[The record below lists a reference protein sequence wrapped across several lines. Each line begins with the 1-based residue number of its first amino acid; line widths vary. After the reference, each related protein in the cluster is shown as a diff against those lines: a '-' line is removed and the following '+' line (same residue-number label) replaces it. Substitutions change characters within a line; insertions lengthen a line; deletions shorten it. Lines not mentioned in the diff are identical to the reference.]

1 MIEQW
6 VIDRL
11 NPLKSEDLIILAD
24 PQRMIRAG
32 ARAVDGWAKE
42 NGFTVLFCSGNLAL
56 REMYENLRDDPT
68 AKLILV
74 DRTRDKAK
82 LPLFYPDLE
91 ARCKPRARLTITLR
105 DFLTEKTGDQR
116 WPLLVNTDRNIGRL
130 ILENLPQALQAH
142 AQLREV
148 DEHRFTDSDLYKI
161 VLGATLGINPFHK
174 LSAGE
179 IRRLCIENHER
190 LEQVRDFFSGGP
202 SEEASEVLGKLR
214 EQIGKA
220 DKPWCW
226 MLDHDPQA
234 VVRAFTLSAIM
245 HQHGVEYD
253 VLLDNFETGLGRYQK
268 IPKKVIEQ
276 TIQDMLQA
284 DPDQITEDVG
294 AVETFLKEEPDKRL
308 AFLLADR
315 CKIDQPE
322 QAKAVLLAEKLSGLV
337 RSLALLSLLIDLLTN
352 RNTAFHKQIL
362 DALDEEGTK
371 GKADALPIAA
381 RRPTPQWST
390 LLATYRRAIQ
400 FFEIA
405 STLREEVR
413 KIKVLKPDQLE
424 FDQFYRLW
432 NEARANRLDYYTSG
446 LRRLIQVGDILP
458 IPKTQFWS
466 SLSQRWETAQK
477 KLNESITAVEQDV
490 DAANARFQDLYVRR
504 YVKWI
509 NQPDAPVIF
518 THQFIPRVLKT
529 HWDAQSGQKAVI
541 LIFDGLRVDAWEEL
555 VRPVLEEKY
564 DVVDELKGSAI
575 LPSETHL
582 SRKAISAGCLPT
594 SFVSTSENAL
604 LENAL
609 KIHLGLTVKFKV
621 EKQDENVECG
631 ISARYVSDPIDV
643 VIFNFTDKNLH
654 NNSSDLSFIYD
665 ATVREILRQD
675 VRSVLREM
683 PSDAAVFVLSDHG
696 FTPVPTTPFT
706 VPNGSVTDSGDVK
719 YRVGRLKA
727 PLEGN
732 DAKNGVMFKVGD
744 LGIPDK
750 IRKPNG
756 AEWTFNHVLFPRPGI
771 TLKRPQGPFSP
782 DRYTHGGLSMAECFI
797 PLIVLGPKIEFEP
810 AFELV
815 GIRFEGVLTENQPID
830 ILVQAKAKSPV
841 MEDILFQLQV
851 DAGQD
856 MIQPRKEVFSGTE
869 HEFKIRWTPKVDSPS
884 PEEQSAGKIVKQVT
898 AIASYRWKNRT
909 VRSSV
914 HGKVEILLDTSR
926 VRRRLDSKLD
936 SIMGMVPAGLR

>member
-1 MIEQW
+1 M
-6 VIDRL
+6 IDRL
-11 NPLKSEDLIILAD
+11 NPLKDEKLIILAD
-24 PQRMIRAG
+24 PQRMIQAG

-91 ARCKPRARLTITLR
+91 AHCKPRARLTITLR

-142 AQLREV
+142 AQLRDV
-148 DEHRFTDSDLYKI
+148 DEDRFTDSDLYKI
-161 VLGATLGINPFHK
+161 VLGATLGINPFHIK

-190 LEQVRDFFSGGP
+190 LEQVREFFSGGP

-214 EQIGKA
+214 EQISKA

-294 AVETFLKEEPDKRL
+294 AVESFLKEEPDKRL
-308 AFLLADR
+308 TFLLADR

-322 QAKAVLLAEKLSGLV
+322 QAKGVLLAEKLSGLV
-337 RSLALLSLLIDLLTN
+337 RSMALLSLLIDLLSN
-352 RNTAFHKQIL
+352 RNTTFHKQIL
-362 DALDEEGTK
+362 NALDEEGTK
-371 GKADALPIAA
+371 GKADTLPIAA

-405 STLREEVR
+405 STLQEEVR
-413 KIKVLKPDQLE
+413 KIKVLKPEQLE

-477 KLNESITAVEQDV
+477 KLNESITAAEQAV
-490 DAANARFQDLYVRR
+490 DAANARFQDLYVSR

-509 NQPDAPVIF
+509 NQPNAPVIF
-518 THQFIPRVLKT
+518 THQFITRVLKT

-555 VRPVLEEKY
+555 VRPVIEEKY

-631 ISARYVSDPIDV
+631 ISARYVSDLIDV

-683 PSDAAVFVLSDHG
+683 PPDAVVFVLSDHG

-727 PLEGN
+727 PLEGY
-732 DAKNGVMFKVGD
+732 DAKNGVMFKVSD

-750 IRKPNG
+750 IRKSSG
-756 AEWTFNHVLFPRPGI
+756 AEWSFNHVLFPRPGI

-797 PLIVLGPKIEFEP
+797 PLVVLGPKIEFEP

-830 ILVQAKAKSPV
+830 ILVQAKAKPPV

-856 MIQPRKEVFSGTE
+856 MIQPRKEVFSGIE

>member
-1 MIEQW
+1 M
-6 VIDRL
+6 RRT
-11 NPLKSEDLIILAD
+11 LAS
-24 PQRMIRAG
+24 RI
-32 ARAVDGWAKE
+32 
-42 NGFTVLFCSGNLAL
+42 
-56 REMYENLRDDPT
+56 
-68 AKLILV
+68 
-74 DRTRDKAK
+74 
-82 LPLFYPDLE
+82 
-91 ARCKPRARLTITLR
+91 
-105 DFLTEKTGDQR
+105 
-116 WPLLVNTDRNIGRL
+116 
-130 ILENLPQALQAH
+130 
-142 AQLREV
+142 
-148 DEHRFTDSDLYKI
+148 
-161 VLGATLGINPFHK
+161 
-174 LSAGE
+174 
-179 IRRLCIENHER
+179 
-190 LEQVRDFFSGGP
+190 
-202 SEEASEVLGKLR
+202 
-214 EQIGKA
+214 
-220 DKPWCW
+220 
-226 MLDHDPQA
+226 
-234 VVRAFTLSAIM
+234 
-245 HQHGVEYD
+245 
-253 VLLDNFETGLGRYQK
+253 
-268 IPKKVIEQ
+268 
-276 TIQDMLQA
+276 
-284 DPDQITEDVG
+284 
-294 AVETFLKEEPDKRL
+294 
-308 AFLLADR
+308 
-315 CKIDQPE
+315 
-322 QAKAVLLAEKLSGLV
+322 
-337 RSLALLSLLIDLLTN
+337 
-352 RNTAFHKQIL
+352 
-362 DALDEEGTK
+362 
-371 GKADALPIAA
+371 
-381 RRPTPQWST
+381 ST
-390 LLATYRRAIQ
+390 
-400 FFEIA
+400 
-405 STLREEVR
+405 S
-413 KIKVLKPDQLE
+413 
-424 FDQFYRLW
+424 
-432 NEARANRLDYYTSG
+432 
-446 LRRLIQVGDILP
+446 
-458 IPKTQFWS
+458 
-466 SLSQRWETAQK
+466 
-477 KLNESITAVEQDV
+477 
-490 DAANARFQDLYVRR
+490 RR

-609 KIHLGLTVKFKV
+609 KTHLGLTVKFKV

-654 NNSSDLSFIYD
+654 NNSADLAFIYD

-683 PSDAAVFVLSDHG
+683 PADAAVFVLSDHG

-727 PLEGN
+727 PLEGD

-756 AEWTFNHVLFPRPGI
+756 AEWTYNHVLFPRPGI

-797 PLIVLGPKIEFEP
+797 PMIVLGPKIEFEP

-815 GIRFEGVLTENQPID
+815 GIRFDGSPDREPADRHPGHGEGEV
-830 ILVQAKAKSPV
+830 
-841 MEDILFQLQV
+841 
-851 DAGQD
+851 AGHGGHPLPAPGGRRAGFD
-856 MIQPRKEVFSGTE
+856 IQPRKEVFSGTE

-909 VRSSV
+909 VRSSI
-914 HGKVEILLDTSR
+914 HGKVEISLDTSR
-926 VRRRLDSKLD
+926 SSPPSGQQARQHHGHGPRRTSLT
-936 SIMGMVPAGLR
+936 AW